1 MPTGGARPN
10 AGRPQE
16 PNALRHDRSNVPSE
30 KDGWI
35 TLPAEGRDGDTP
47 HWPLA
52 DQTTREAAVWANLW
66 QSPQAV
72 AWEANHSEWEVAF
85 FVRRLVQAEKVASSS
100 NNATL
105 VRQQMDS
112 LGLTAPGM
120 RANRWKLSDAQVGP
134 RLVREPLPD
143 NKYSARNRIKRVV

>member
-1 MPTGGARPN
+1 MPTGGARRNP
-10 AGRPQE
+10 GPDPD
-16 PNALRHDRSNVPSE
+16 PNALRRDRPGAD

-35 TLPAEGRDGDTP
+35 TLPAGGRDGDTP

-52 DQTTREAAVWANLW
+52 DQTTREAQVWAKLW
-66 QSPQAV
+66 CSPQAV

-120 RANRWKLSDAQVGP
+120 RANRWKLSTDELGTA
-134 RLVREPLPD
+134 RLTREPLPD
-143 NKYSARNRIKRVV
+143 NKYSAKNRIKRVV